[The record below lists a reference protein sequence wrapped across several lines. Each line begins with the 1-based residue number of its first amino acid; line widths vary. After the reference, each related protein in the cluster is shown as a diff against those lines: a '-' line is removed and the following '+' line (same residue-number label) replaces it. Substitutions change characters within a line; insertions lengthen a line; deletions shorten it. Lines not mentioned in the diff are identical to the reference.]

1 MAYNADLG
9 APGSVNTAGDRTAL
23 FLKVF
28 AGEVLATFEE
38 ANVMKA
44 LHTIRTI
51 SSGKSAQFI
60 VTGAAHSRYHTPG
73 ESLLDPANLANA
85 LGNEADTTPEVTGDK
100 YLSKIPHNERVI
112 HIDKLLTSS
121 AFIDDLDA
129 AMSHWDIRSTYAKEI
144 GKELAKQFDIN
155 TLNTAIACSRQLDPT
170 VTGGKLGGKVGE
182 TAAVATD
189 ADTLL
194 DAIAAA
200 AQKLDENDV
209 AEGDRYLILKPAQYW
224 LLINDAA
231 TGGRA
236 HMLNRDFTAG
246 NGDVAAGTIM
256 QAYGFKIFKSN
267 HIPGVINSVVADSG
281 GRADPGVG
289 GVGTGN
295 APFGTSGAEES
306 GYRGDTPA
314 TVGISFHKSAIGT
327 VKLLDLSVQSDYL
340 VTHQGS
346 ILVARY
352 AMGHNF
358 LRPEAAVELT
368 SA

>member
-9 APGSVNTAGDRTAL
+9 APGSVNSAGTRTAL
-23 FLKVF
+23 FLKIF

-38 ANVMKA
+38 TNVMKP

-60 VTGAAHSRYHTPG
+60 VTGAATSRYHTPG
-73 ESLLDPANLANA
+73 ESLLDPTNLGNN
-85 LGNEADTTPEVTGDK
+85 LGNEADAGGDIDDK
-100 YLSKIPHNERVI
+100 YLAKIPHNERVI

-121 AFIDDLDA
+121 AFIDDLDS

-155 TLNTAIACSRQLDPT
+155 TLHTAIACSRQSAT
-170 VTGGKLGGKVGE
+170 ITGGKVGGAVG
-182 TAAVATD
+182 AAAGVAND
-189 ADTLL
+189 ADVLL
-194 DAIAAA
+194 DAIASA

-209 AEGDRYLILKPAQYW
+209 AEGDRCLILKPAQYW
-224 LLINDAA
+224 LLLNDSSA
-231 TGGRA
+231 TTRS
-236 HMLNRDFTAG
+236 HLVNRDFTAG
-246 NGDVAAGTIM
+246 NGDIATGALM
-256 QAYGFKIFKSN
+256 NAFGFKIFKSN
-267 HIPGVINSVVADSG
+267 HIPGVTDALAGDSG
-281 GRADPGVG
+281 GRADPDVG
-289 GVGTGN
+289 GAGTGN
-295 APFGTSGAEES
+295 NPFDGAVSPTDQS
-306 GYRGDTPA
+306 GYRADFPA
-314 TVGISFHKSAIGT
+314 TVGIAFHKSAVGT

-346 ILVARY
+346 LLVARY

-358 LRPEAAVELT
+358 LRPEAAIELT

>member
-9 APGSVNTAGDRTAL
+9 APGSVNSAGSRTAL

-60 VTGAAHSRYHTPG
+60 VTGAASSRYHTPG
-73 ESLLDPANLANA
+73 ESLLDDANLGNS
-85 LGNEADTTPEVTGDK
+85 LGNEADTGGDIDDK

-155 TLNTAIACSRQLDPT
+155 CLNTAIACSRQAAT
-170 VTGGKLGGKVGE
+170 ITGGKVGGAVGA

-209 AEGDRYLILKPAQYW
+209 AEGDRCLILKPAQYW
-224 LLINDAA
+224 LLINDVP

-267 HIPGVINSVVADSG
+267 HIPGVTDALSTDSG
-281 GRADPGVG
+281 GRADPDVG
-289 GVGTGN
+289 GSGTGN
-295 APFGTSGAEES
+295 NPFEGAVSPTDQS
-306 GYRGDTPA
+306 GYRADFPA
-314 TVGISFHKSAIGT
+314 TVGIAFHKSAIGT

>member
-38 ANVMKA
+38 ANVMKP

-73 ESLLDPANLANA
+73 ESLLDDANLGNA
-85 LGNEADTTPEVTGDK
+85 LGQEADTTPDDK

-155 TLNTAIACSRQLDPT
+155 TLNTAVACSRQLSPT
-170 VTGGKLGGKVGE
+170 VTGGKLGGAVGG
-182 TAAVATD
+182 AAGVAND
-189 ADTLL
+189 ADVLL
-194 DAIAAA
+194 DAIASA

-224 LLINDAA
+224 LLLSGQDSVAS
-231 TGGRA
+231 TRA
-236 HMLNRDFTAG
+236 FMVNRDYTAG
-246 NGDVAAGTIM
+246 NGDVASGTLM

-295 APFGTSGAEES
+295 APFGTSGSEES

-314 TVGISFHKSAIGT
+314 TVGIAFHQSAIGT

-368 SA
+368 TA